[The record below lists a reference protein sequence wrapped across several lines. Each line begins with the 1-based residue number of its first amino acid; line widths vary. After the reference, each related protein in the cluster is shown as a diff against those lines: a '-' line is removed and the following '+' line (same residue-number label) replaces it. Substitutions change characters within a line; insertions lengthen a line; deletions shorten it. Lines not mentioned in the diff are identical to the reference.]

1 MLIANRI
8 ALTNRVDFI
17 IVMAVASEIMAVTV
31 LALGLCPRSQ
41 DCYSHNFLGTVP

>member
-17 IVMAVASEIMAVTV
+17 IVMAVTLEIMAI